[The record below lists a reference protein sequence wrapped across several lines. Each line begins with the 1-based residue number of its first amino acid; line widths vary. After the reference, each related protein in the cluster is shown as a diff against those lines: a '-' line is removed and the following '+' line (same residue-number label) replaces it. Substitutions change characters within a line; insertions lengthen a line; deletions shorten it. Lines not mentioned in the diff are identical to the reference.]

1 MADTFT
7 QQLRLTKQSD
17 QENVNIWGNNYND
30 GVIDLSEDSIAARV
44 DLEVTLSS
52 IELSVANG
60 SQDTSRPMFL
70 HVIGNPGEPRVITVP
85 PLQKLYVVSNETD
98 PPFDVEIRT
107 EVNPGRLIPP
117 GARSFVYVDQLNNV
131 VRAPTDASGN
141 TALTLEAPFQSQ
153 VFNISNATAGDT
165 QITITFQ
172 AQGGLTVVRIPLID
186 TTIST
191 DLFTIIPASGPVN
204 PGLVASGPN
213 FNEYDLCLKENGV
226 LVECWFRFGTSGPV
240 QFNPSAGGQFT
251 PGSQRVT
258 QYPLEFIIHRGL
270 S

>member
-30 GVIDLSEDSIAARV
+30 GVINLGEAAIAGRV
-44 DLEVTLSS
+44 DLEVTLGS
-52 IELSVANG
+52 IELSLANG
-60 SQDTSRPMFL
+60 SQDTARPMFL

-85 PLQKLYVVSNETD
+85 PLQKLYVISNETD
-98 PPFDVEIRT
+98 PPFDVEVRT
-107 EVNPGRLIPP
+107 SVNPGRLVPP
-117 GARSFVYVDQLNNV
+117 GEKSFVYVDQAGSI
-131 VRAPTDASGN
+131 VRAPTDAAGD
-141 TALTLEAPFQSQ
+141 TALVMEAPFEGQL
-153 VFNISNATAGDT
+153 FNIANATAGMT
-165 QITITFQ
+165 QVLITFQ

-186 TTIST
+186 STISSN
-191 DLFTIIPASGPVN
+191 LFTVVPVGPVN
-204 PGLVASGPN
+204 PGLVPSGPN
-213 FNEYDLCLKENGV
+213 FNEYDVCIKENGI
-226 LVECWFRFGTSGPV
+226 LVECWFRISTGIGPV

-270 S
+270 

>member
-30 GVIDLSEDSIAARV
+30 GVINLGEAAIAGRV
-44 DLEVTLSS
+44 DLEVTLGS
-52 IELSVANG
+52 IELGLANG
-60 SQDTSRPMFL
+60 SSDTARPMFL
-70 HVIGNPGEPRVITVP
+70 HVIGNPGEPRVITAP

-98 PPFDVEIRT
+98 PPFDVEVRT
-107 EVNPGRLIPP
+107 SVNPGRLVPP
-117 GARSFVYVDQLNNV
+117 GEKSFVYVDQAGSIA
-131 VRAPTDASGN
+131 RAPTDAAGD
-141 TALTLEAPFQSQ
+141 TALVMEAPFEGQL
-153 VFNISNATAGDT
+153 FNISNATAGQT
-165 QITITFQ
+165 QVLITFQ

-186 TTIST
+186 STISSN
-191 DLFTIIPASGPVN
+191 LFTVVPVGPIN
-204 PGLVASGPN
+204 PGLVPSGPN
-213 FNEYDLCLKENGV
+213 FNEYDVCIKENGV
-226 LVECWFRFGTSGPV
+226 LVECWFRISTGIGPV

-270 S
+270 